1 MPPVNR
7 HVQRSERTRTELVAA
22 ARALF
27 AAHGYAAVST
37 EAVVRAAGVT
47 RGALYHQF
55 AGKEELFRAVLE
67 QVEEGLVARIAAIV
81 LEAPGDPLT
90 ALHAGLGAAL
100 DLALDP
106 EVVRLTLLDAPAVL
120 GWQAWRELGDRYALG
135 LVRAGLAA
143 AVEAGELAPG
153 PVDPLAQ
160 LLLAALEEAM
170 LVVARADDPAR
181 ARAEAG
187 TALARLLDGLRQAHS
202 TP

>member
-1 MPPVNR
+1 MHSVNR

-27 AAHGYAAVST
+27 SERGYAAVST

-55 AGKEELFRAVLE
+55 TGGKEELFRAVIE
-67 QVEEGLVARIAAIV
+67 QVEAELVEGLAAV
-81 LEAPGDPLT
+81 MRAGEPL
-90 ALHAGLGAAL
+90 AGLHAGLAAAL
-100 DLALDP
+100 DAALVP

-120 GWQAWRELGDRYALG
+120 GWSAWRELGDRYGLGLLRARLEAAMDAGALG
-135 LVRAGLAA
+135 RA
-143 AVEAGELAPG
+143 

-170 LVVARADDPAR
+170 LYVARADDRRR

-187 TALARLLDGLRQAHS
+187 AALARIVDGLRPAS
-202 TP
+202 SAP

>member
-1 MPPVNR
+1 MPSVNR

-27 AAHGYAAVST
+27 AERGYAAVST

-55 AGKEELFRAVLE
+55 PGGKEELFRAVLE
-67 QVEEGLVARIAAIV
+67 QVETELMERLAAT
-81 LEAPGDPLT
+81 LGAGADDPLT
-90 ALHAGLGAAL
+90 GLHAGVTAAL
-100 DLALDP
+100 DAALDP
-106 EVVRLTLLDAPAVL
+106 AVVRVTLLDAPAVL
-120 GWQAWRELGDRYALG
+120 GWQAWRELGDRYGLG

-143 AVEAGELAPG
+143 AMDAGALTRA

-170 LVVARADDPAR
+170 LYVARAEDPQR
-181 ARAEAG
+181 ARTEAG
-187 TALARLLDGLRQAHS
+187 AALARLVDGLRA
-202 TP
+202 